1 METQLNKFAFQSIP
15 FINYYDNISSDIDQI
30 NHFSVGKCNAIKL
43 MVIAIHL
50 VESTCISHSLYSRV
64 QN

>member
-1 METQLNKFAFQSIP
+1 MNSVSFLTCKSTI
-15 FINYYDNISSDIDQI
+15 IYYYDDDISSDIDQI
-30 NHFSVGKCNAIKL
+30 NLFSLGKCNAVKL

-50 VESTCISHSLYSRV
+50 VDSISHSLYSKV